1 MRKSTIMYRVA
12 FGIGLI
18 LCPFVIIADMRNL
31 WWLGPIGVVMLVLF
45 GIAFYAIKLEER
57 GE

>member
-12 FGIGLI
+12 FGFGLV
-18 LCPFVIIADMRNL
+18 LCPFVVISDLRNL
-31 WWLGPIGVVMLVLF
+31 WWIVPIGVVLLIML
-45 GIAFYAIKLEER
+45 GISFYAIKLEER